1 MRMAIEQEE
10 RKYGDEHLLLL
21 NVLDTMAYI
30 KGMHYSSKRALEL
43 GIIIGAD
50 SKEWVEGLVDGYSAC
65 LEAIESCVSQYSKG
79 QHESGGLIHPQE
91 PKQEPVP
98 AMTIVEKKRVRM
110 QLLIK
115 PTLVDWLK
123 DESKKAGKSMNEIVN
138 QLLEAAYFGGEIGHG
153 QQE

>member
-10 RKYGDEHLLLL
+10 IKDGDENFLLL

-30 KGMHYSSKRALEL
+30 KGMHYSTKRALDL
-43 GIIIGAD
+43 GIIIGG
-50 SKEWVEGLVDGYSAC
+50 SKEWHNGLLAGYGAC
-65 LEAIESCVSQYSKG
+65 LEAIESCVSQYNKG
-79 QHESGGLIHPQE
+79 QHESGGLIHPQEPKQE

-123 DESKKAGKSMNEIVN
+123 EESKKTGKSMNEIVN
-138 QLLEAAYFGGEIGHG
+138 QLLEAAYFGER
-153 QQE
+153 